1 MVVNCACRIIQTQ
14 LPSMEHGKIR
24 IIIADDH
31 QMIRETWKLLL
42 EQDKRFLVI
51 AECTNGTE
59 AIQAANKMNADI
71 ILMDINMQPIN
82 GFEAT
87 KKILKKTP
95 SARIIGIS
103 VNNQPSYARNILHLG
118 ARGFVT
124 KDSSK
129 EEMIEAII
137 TVHGGGRFISHDVK
151 EKLQRPGDTSPES
164 QH

>member
-1 MVVNCACRIIQTQ
+1 
-14 LPSMEHGKIR
+14 MEHAKIR

-31 QMIRETWKLLL
+31 QMIRETWKLIL
-42 EQDKRFLVI
+42 EQDKRFLVV
-51 AECTNGTE
+51 AECTNGRE
-59 AIQAANKMNADI
+59 AIQAANNVNADI
-71 ILMDINMQPIN
+71 ILMDINMQPVN

-103 VNNQPSYARNILHLG
+103 VNNQPSYARNILQLG

-129 EEMIEAII
+129 EEMINAIM
-137 TVHGGGRFISHDVK
+137 TVHRGGRFISHDVEQNLK
-151 EKLQRPGDTSPES
+151 GPGDTKSPEGE
-164 QH
+164 H

>member
-1 MVVNCACRIIQTQ
+1 
-14 LPSMEHGKIR
+14 MEHAKIR

-31 QMIRETWKLLL
+31 QMIRETWKLIL
-42 EQDKRFLVI
+42 EQDKRFLVV
-51 AECTNGTE
+51 AECTNGKE
-59 AIQAANKMNADI
+59 AIHAANSINADI
-71 ILMDINMQPIN
+71 ILMDINMQPVN

-103 VNNQPSYARNILHLG
+103 VNNQPSYARNILQLG

-129 EEMIEAII
+129 EEMIDAII
-137 TVHGGGRFISHDVK
+137 TVHRGGRFISHDV
-151 EKLQRPGDTSPES
+151 EKNLRRPGDAKSPEGE
-164 QH
+164 H